1 MDEYEF
7 NITIVGTGV
16 DVDSAFQ
23 KALDMLA
30 ENPFDVIKG
39 EVVYVNA
46 TTVEAEVEDKV
57 EDELEN

>member
-1 MDEYEF
+1 MNEFEF

-23 KALDMLA
+23 QALDMLA
-30 ENPFDVIKG
+30 ENPFDIIKG
-39 EVVYVNA
+39 EVVYVNMA
-46 TTVEAEVEDKV
+46 TAEAEIK

>member
-1 MDEYEF
+1 MDEFEF

-23 KALDMLA
+23 QALDMLA

-39 EVVYVNA
+39 EVVYVNK
-46 TTVEAEVEDKV
+46 TTAEAEAEIEE